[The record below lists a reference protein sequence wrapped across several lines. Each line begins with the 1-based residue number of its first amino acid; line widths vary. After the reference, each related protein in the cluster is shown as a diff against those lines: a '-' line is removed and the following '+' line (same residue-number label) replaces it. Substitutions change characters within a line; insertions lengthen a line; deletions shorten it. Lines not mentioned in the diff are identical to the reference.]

1 VLNLKQQLDSIPV
14 EGVKIQPMIID
25 QFSTVVDRKPTSS
38 QAWKGDLASFAHIR
52 TCLGITHSFS
62 IKDFEVSD

>member
-25 QFSTVVDRKPTSS
+25 QFSTVVDSQWFSKDAVGFVAIDPTTRI
-38 QAWKGDLASFAHIR
+38 H
-52 TCLGITHSFS
+52 
-62 IKDFEVSD
+62 